1 MKRLD
6 HWASRRE
13 RLFTASQPFVWGF
26 ASQVASSITNFSLS
40 LVAARL
46 LGPSGLGSVFIGFSY
61 YLIILG
67 FQRAL
72 ITDPLVAVSTPLPG
86 PERSLASS
94 AALTACI
101 ILGSLATLLL
111 VSGAY
116 LLPPTIREGLLP
128 FGVWLIPALL
138 QDFWR
143 VVLFRDRR
151 GRAAALNDAAWVIIM
166 VLTIW
171 LPLSW
176 RTAWG
181 IVAWWGIG
189 ALGGTLLGLL
199 QTHCVPQYPSR
210 AIRWWWQRAWSLGR
224 WLGTGSIIYTLGSQS
239 LPFLLAPVIGTASLG
254 GLRGVQVLFAP
265 LSLLIPALS
274 MPAFPEISRRLSRS
288 SRAGIRFAARV
299 SAVALVLT
307 LVYLSLALVGSGHFL
322 ALAFG
327 QPFASFGELI
337 LPLGFGQ
344 VFLAA
349 TIGLNLQ
356 LKAQGR
362 GANLLVC
369 NAISS
374 VSTVGLS
381 LGLAIKYGVDG
392 AAWGMAL
399 GSSIGA
405 IVTAWFALARRPWR

>member
-6 HWASRRE
+6 YRAWTRE
-13 RLFTASQPFVWGF
+13 RLITASKPFVWGF

-72 ITDPLVAVSTPLPG
+72 ITDPLVAISTSLPG
-86 PERSLASS
+86 RERSVASS
-94 AALTACI
+94 AALTTCM

-111 VSGAY
+111 VSAAY
-116 LLPPTIREGLLP
+116 LLPSMISDGMLPFSVWLLP
-128 FGVWLIPALL
+128 ALV

-151 GRAAALNDAAWVIIM
+151 GKAAALNDAAWAIIM
-166 VLTIW
+166 VLTIS
-171 LPLSW
+171 LPLSS
-176 RTAWG
+176 RSAWG

-199 QTHCVPQYPSR
+199 QTHCVPQGPWK

-224 WLGTGSIIYTLGSQS
+224 WLGAGGIIYTFGSQS

-254 GLRGVQVLFAP
+254 GLRGGQVLFGP
-265 LSLLIPALS
+265 LTLLIPALS
-274 MPAFPEISRRLSRS
+274 MPAFPEISRRLSTS
-288 SRAGIRFAARV
+288 LRAGIRFAVRV
-299 SAVALVLT
+299 SILALVLT
-307 LVYLSLALVGSGHFL
+307 IAYLSLAVVGGGRLLTLV
-322 ALAFG
+322 FG
-327 QPFASFGELI
+327 QSFASFSDLI
-337 LPLGFGQ
+337 VPVGFGQ
-344 VFLAA
+344 VFIAA

-356 LKAQGR
+356 LKAQER
-362 GANLLVC
+362 GVDLLVC
-369 NAISS
+369 SAVSS
-374 VSTVGLS
+374 VSSVGLS
-381 LGLAIKYGVDG
+381 LGLAVKYGVSG

-399 GSSIGA
+399 GSSISA
-405 IVTAWFALARRPWR
+405 AATAWFALARPRR